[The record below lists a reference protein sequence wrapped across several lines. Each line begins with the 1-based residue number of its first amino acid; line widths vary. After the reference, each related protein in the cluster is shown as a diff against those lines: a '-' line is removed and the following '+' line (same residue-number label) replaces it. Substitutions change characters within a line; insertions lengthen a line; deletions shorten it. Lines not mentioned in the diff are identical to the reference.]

1 MEDRKRFRSLRQLP
15 LGVLVGLSAV
25 ALLSGGAAAWF
36 TWNSISTRTSVADF
50 PDLEVIEPETV
61 TPEVPTADPGPTT
74 ADPAPDQTAV
84 APTEQTGQVF
94 WLQDTGTSFELVA
107 QSIELPE
114 DSDPATQVETALTAM
129 LAGPSGNGLAS
140 TVPADTELNSVR
152 VDADGIHV
160 DLSADYTFGGGS
172 SSMVGRLGQVVY
184 TATMVD
190 PGAPVWIEVDGEPL
204 TLLGG
209 EGIEVSQPM
218 TREAFD
224 QNFSL

>member
-1 MEDRKRFRSLRQLP
+1 MEDKKRFRSLRQLP
-15 LGVLVGLSAV
+15 LGVLVGLSSV
-25 ALLSGGAAAWF
+25 VLLSGGAAAWF
-36 TWNSISTRTSVADF
+36 TWNSISARTSVADF
-50 PDLEVIEPETV
+50 PDLELIQPEDV
-61 TPEVPTADPGPTT
+61 TPDVAGAEPGTAADRPGS
-74 ADPAPDQTAV
+74 DQTAV

-94 WLQDTGTSFELVA
+94 WLRDTGTSFELVA
-107 QSIELPE
+107 QSIDLPN
-114 DSDPATQVETALTAM
+114 DADPTAQVKAALTAM
-129 LAGPSGNGLAS
+129 LAGPEGNGLAS
-140 TVPADTELNSVR
+140 TVPADTALNHVR
-152 VDADGIHV
+152 VDADGIHI

-172 SSMVGRLGQVVY
+172 SSMVGRLGQVIY

-190 PGAPVWIEVDGEPL
+190 PGAPVWIEVEGEPL